1 MCLFCDI
8 ANHKSKA
15 HIVCETEKT
24 ITFLDTDPVN
34 EGHVLIVPRL
44 HVDSLL
50 ELPDE
55 YVLDITSTARRIIR
69 AYEDVYHATGYGVM
83 QNGGACCAF
92 GHFHFHVFPRFSD
105 DGYDWIYP
113 KGDKEV
119 SEQVAV
125 KLKDEFGETMGR
137 FSETGEPS
145 PCPLRTFVSSSVP
158 VFISFLLD
166 ELAGCF
172 RQTASALSGSLL
184 R

>member
-1 MCLFCDI
+1 MLWITARQISCFMNERAGRASPMCLFCDI

-55 YVLDITSTARRIIR
+55 YVLEITSVSRRIIR
-69 AYEDVYHATGYGVM
+69 AYEEVYHATGYGVM
-83 QNGGACCAF
+83 QNGGTCCAF

-113 KGDKEV
+113 NGEKEV
-119 SEQVAV
+119 SEQVA
-125 KLKDEFGETMGR
+125 L
-137 FSETGEPS
+137 
-145 PCPLRTFVSSSVP
+145 
-158 VFISFLLD
+158 FLPQPILQHSI
-166 ELAGCF
+166 F
-172 RQTASALSGSLL
+172 Y
-184 R
+184 